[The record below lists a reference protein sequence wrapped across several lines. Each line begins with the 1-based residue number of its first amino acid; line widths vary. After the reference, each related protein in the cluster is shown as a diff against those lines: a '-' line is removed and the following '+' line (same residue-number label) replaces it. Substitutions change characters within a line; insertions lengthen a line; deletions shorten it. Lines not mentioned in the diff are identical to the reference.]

1 MTEQTLPNNEN
12 HPLRRRYGDR
22 LIAGVAS
29 GIAEYL
35 DIDVAVVRLAFV
47 ALSLVGGV
55 GVPIYI
61 AAWLFVPAE
70 GSAVSVATDLLSRHQ
85 PI

>member
-1 MTEQTLPNNEN
+1 MTEPTLPSNEN

-22 LIAGVAS
+22 LIAGVGS

-47 ALSLVGGV
+47 ALTLVGGV
-55 GVPIYI
+55 GVPIYA

-70 GSAVSVATDLLSRHQ
+70 GSAVSVAADLLNRHQ